1 MASNMELRIT
11 EFLKDTKEI
20 SQEQFEIVTE
30 LRELINSI
38 NPEAEEEI
46 KYGGLVFNVGKEL
59 ITGIF
64 TRKKH
69 ISVEFS
75 FGAGFED
82 PQKLLEG
89 SGKLRRHLKI
99 ISRDDINKKQVCE
112 FVKIAFISI
121 QSI

>member
-1 MASNMELRIT
+1 MTLEMEQRIT
-11 EFLKDTKEI
+11 NFLNDTNDI
-20 SQEQFEIVTE
+20 SPEQFAIVTE

-38 NPEAEEEI
+38 NPDAEQEI

-75 FGAGFED
+75 FGAGFAD
-82 PQKLLEG
+82 PEKLLEG

-99 ISRDDINKKQVCE
+99 VTNEHIQEKRVED
-112 FVKIAFISI
+112 FVKIAFAASEK
-121 QSI
+121 